1 MYSKLF
7 ADHGIQVTEQ
17 EVEVR
22 RDSQGLP
29 RLWFRS
35 AGNPLVGLDLTGAS
49 QLRQRLEAAD
59 ERRTA
64 AEISRLIDE
73 AKALGIGEPQI

>member
-22 RDSQGLP
+22 RDGQGLP

-35 AGNPLVGLDLTGAS
+35 TGNPLVGLDLTGAS
-49 QLRQRLEAAD
+49 QLRQRLEAAGD
-59 ERRTA
+59 TQTA

>member
-7 ADHGIQVTEQ
+7 ADHGIPVTEQ
-17 EVEVR
+17 QVEVR

-35 AGNPLVGLDLTGAS
+35 DGNPLVGLDLTGEVNCGKGSKQRAIGRM
-49 QLRQRLEAAD
+49 RQRFRVSSTG
-59 ERRTA
+59 RRF
-64 AEISRLIDE
+64 SV
-73 AKALGIGEPQI
+73 

>member
-49 QLRQRLEAAD
+49 HYVRDSKQRARGRLRQ
-59 ERRTA
+59 
-64 AEISRLIDE
+64 
-73 AKALGIGEPQI
+73 KFHF